1 MYKEQRTEI
10 RRTFLEG
17 QGHLVEE
24 VPIDDVLK
32 PGQAVVT
39 AAPAAPPVKVELTVS
54 DVSLDLACRVCEAAG
69 LVVVPVNFLNPEQLQ
84 ELKIV
89 AGAFPAA
96 QEPNSAQA
104 QEVVSNGP
112 GTRGLNAEQAIER
125 IKLAASFEE
134 LNSLMAEETRKT
146 VIAAAEVRA
155 EELKAQGAK

>member
-1 MYKEQRTEI
+1 
-10 RRTFLEG
+10 
-17 QGHLVEE
+17 
-24 VPIDDVLK
+24 
-32 PGQAVVT
+32 
-39 AAPAAPPVKVELTVS
+39 
-54 DVSLDLACRVCEAAG
+54 
-69 LVVVPVNFLNPEQLQ
+69 VVPVNFLNPEQLQ